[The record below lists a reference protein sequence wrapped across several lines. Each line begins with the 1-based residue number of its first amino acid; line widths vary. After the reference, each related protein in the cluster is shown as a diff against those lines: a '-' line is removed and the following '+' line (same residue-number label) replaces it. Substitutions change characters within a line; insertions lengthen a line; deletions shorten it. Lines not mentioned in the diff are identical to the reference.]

1 MCLEVE
7 SIWNIKMT
15 NSAALEELDLFND
28 SFRRIYRY
36 KQEFIPDHYV
46 AILKEG
52 DEFVVNV
59 VDSTTDIEG
68 FNKEMFIKLL
78 IKEELIFKT
87 SNVYVD
93 TTELRT
99 DGCNM
104 GCWATSTPDLHA
116 FGCKKFV
123 G

>member
-1 MCLEVE
+1 
-7 SIWNIKMT
+7 MT

-78 IKEELIFKT
+78 VKEELIFQT

-99 DGCNM
+99 DSCECGA
-104 GCWATSTPDLHA
+104 WASTPNNHVYW
-116 FGCKKFV
+116 CKKYV
-123 G
+123 